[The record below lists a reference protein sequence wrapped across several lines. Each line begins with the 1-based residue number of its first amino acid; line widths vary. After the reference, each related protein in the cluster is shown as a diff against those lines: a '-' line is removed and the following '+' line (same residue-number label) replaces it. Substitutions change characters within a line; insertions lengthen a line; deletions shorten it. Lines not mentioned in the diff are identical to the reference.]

1 MKKYLMIGFVA
12 AVAFASCS
20 KNDFVTTTQADID
33 KAKYDQAFRNY
44 IGGAPAANQ
53 DWGFGATI
61 TRAFTRAGS
70 ATIDVN
76 GNEWKTRPEVT
87 PAEAKAVYEYV
98 NRVKTS
104 IPHYSENA
112 PTGLSTYYCTQ
123 VWGGKS
129 YGKTYYND
137 ETIKDPNC
145 LYLNATQK
153 LAASKGQNFNDNE
166 KTYGPSHMDNL
177 HIAMSTEDGPISVG
191 ANGVLNGYWEH
202 INNFNSSE
210 NYNYGGNTGVKNG
223 GTLDFAYRCS
233 EDDKYHD
240 KWIIIDGQ
248 YITDEDNVNHAGKYY
263 VCFDFIGVHPEVT
276 TTFHGYFWNE
286 RGNNG
291 GEWKYVG
298 PITVS
303 GYYASVADAANVTY
317 DITLDDNV
325 NGGTWTKTVTLV
337 NDAADATVHQ
347 AYGIEIEGYDKGN
360 FCYDANEIYTD
371 WIIRLVNAQP
381 VNPNPNVLRIVAED
395 LTATQASDF
404 DFNDVVL
411 DVTLGNPATVT
422 LVAAGGTLQLKVGS
436 NGGNGGVE
444 VHEALLGAANAKN
457 GNVYKMVSPGGD
469 VWQEGGYAVDITQYI
484 TDKDIQ
490 TPAAANTKIRIEVYK
505 NGEWQLLTAPQ
516 GESACKLGVDQSY
529 TILSER
535 ESIKT
540 HYPDF
545 VEWATLNTI
554 SKWW

>member
-12 AVAFASCS
+12 AVAFTSCS

-61 TRAFTRAGS
+61 TRAFTRAS
-70 ATIDVN
+70 INVN
-76 GNEWKTRPEVT
+76 GNQWKSCPTVGSSEDADVAAYVRALTTLPNTNPARLQNYYVT
-87 PAEAKAVYEYV
+87 QIHTGTETYTDLD
-98 NRVKTS
+98 NHS
-104 IPHYSENA
+104 GILGSEKMN
-112 PTGLSTYYCTQ
+112 
-123 VWGGKS
+123 
-129 YGKTYYND
+129 
-137 ETIKDPNC
+137 
-145 LYLNATQK
+145 
-153 LAASKGQNFNDNE
+153 
-166 KTYGPSHMDNL
+166 NL
-177 HIAMSTEDGPISVG
+177 HIAMQSTATLDKSTGKLSG
-191 ANGVLNGYWEH
+191 DWEH
-202 INNFNSSE
+202 INNFNAGKCTDWSA
-210 NYNYGGNTGVKNG
+210 GVDGHGNTLVTGG
-223 GTLDFAYRCS
+223 GTFDFAYEGA
-233 EDDKYHD
+233 EDSKYHNR
-240 KWIIIDGQ
+240 WIAIDGA
-248 YITDEDNVNHAGKYY
+248 NVPKTGGGNYAGNYY
-263 VCFDFIGVHPEVT
+263 VCFDFEATNDKVQT
-276 TTFHGYFWNE
+276 AWRAKFWNPE
-286 RGNNG
+286 GNNG
-291 GEWKYVG
+291 GEWQEKDFVIDGAYTLAQLEELEYTVELWSVIDNKNKPYTYRLGDTSKVTNLRIDNYREGNKVVLGNDKY
-298 PITVS
+298 
-303 GYYASVADAANVTY
+303 D
-317 DITLDDNV
+317 
-325 NGGTWTKTVTLV
+325 
-337 NDAADATVHQ
+337 
-347 AYGIEIEGYDKGN
+347 
-360 FCYDANEIYTD
+360 D
-371 WIIRLVNAQP
+371 WIIRLVEAQP
-381 VNPNPNVLRIVAED
+381 KNDDPNPNVLRIVAED

>member
-53 DWGFGATI
+53 DWGFGSS
-61 TRAFTRAGS
+61 TRAFTRAS
-70 ATIDVN
+70 INVN
-76 GNEWKTRPEVT
+76 GNQWESCPAVGSTEDADVAAYVRALTTLPNTNPARLQNYYVT
-87 PAEAKAVYEYV
+87 QIHKGTE
-98 NRVKTS
+98 
-104 IPHYSENA
+104 
-112 PTGLSTYYCTQ
+112 TYT
-123 VWGGKS
+123 
-129 YGKTYYND
+129 D
-137 ETIKDPNC
+137 
-145 LYLNATQK
+145 L
-153 LAASKGQNFNDNE
+153 DNHSGILGSD
-166 KTYGPSHMDNL
+166 KMNNL
-177 HIAMSTEDGPISVG
+177 HIAMQST
-191 ANGVLNGYWEH
+191 ATLNKSTGELSGDWEH
-202 INNFNSSE
+202 INNFNAGNCTDWSA
-210 NYNYGGNTGVKNG
+210 GVDGHGNTLVTGG
-223 GTLDFAYRCS
+223 GTFDFAYEGA
-233 EDDKYHD
+233 EDSKYHNR
-240 KWIIIDGQ
+240 WIAIDGA
-248 YITDEDNVNHAGKYY
+248 NVPKTGGGNYAGNYY
-263 VCFDFIGVHPEVT
+263 VCFDFEATNDNVKTVFQVSMPNPERETEIWTDNITINGAWTVASAVAAGLTVNFRGTTLALT
-276 TTFHGYFWNE
+276 TTNCQVTQYQE
-286 RGNNG
+286 GNKVVIGND
-291 GEWKYVG
+291 KY
-298 PITVS
+298 
-303 GYYASVADAANVTY
+303 D
-317 DITLDDNV
+317 
-325 NGGTWTKTVTLV
+325 
-337 NDAADATVHQ
+337 
-347 AYGIEIEGYDKGN
+347 
-360 FCYDANEIYTD
+360 D
-371 WIIRLVNAQP
+371 WIIRLVEAQP
-381 VNPNPNVLRIVAED
+381 KNDDPNPNVLRIVAED

-529 TILSER
+529 TILNER
-535 ESIKT
+535 ESIKN